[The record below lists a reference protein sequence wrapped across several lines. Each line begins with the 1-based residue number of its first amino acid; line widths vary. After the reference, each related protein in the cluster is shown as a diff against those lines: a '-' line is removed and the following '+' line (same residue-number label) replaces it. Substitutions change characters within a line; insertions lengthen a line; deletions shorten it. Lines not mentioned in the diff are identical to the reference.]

1 MAENLPSTQQL
12 LTAQDVT
19 NTVRRLAFQI
29 LERHPTLEVVFVG
42 IHTRGVVLAN
52 RVAAVLSGE
61 VEAAQSAQS
70 AQSAQA
76 AQAAQSVQMGTLD
89 ISFHRDDLDQL
100 KDLPVIESTD
110 IPFDLAGANVI
121 LFDDVI
127 FTGRTIR
134 SAIDCLM
141 DFGRPAR
148 IELAVLVDRGNR
160 ELPIQPDYWGLS
172 RETSPT
178 DYVKLKFNETD
189 GEDGLY
195 LSDRK
200 EAAK

>member
-1 MAENLPSTQQL
+1 MADHLSSNQQI

-19 NTVRRLAFQI
+19 NTVRRLAFEI
-29 LERHPTLEVVFVG
+29 LERHPKLDVVFVG

-52 RVAAVLSGE
+52 RVAAILKGELSGN
-61 VEAAQSAQS
+61 QIR
-70 AQSAQA
+70 
-76 AQAAQSVQMGTLD
+76 MGTLD

-100 KDLPVIESTD
+100 KDLPTIESTD
-110 IPFDLAGANVI
+110 IPFDLQGADVI

-160 ELPIQPDYWGLS
+160 ELPIQPDYAGLT
-172 RETSPT
+172 RDTNRT
-178 DYVKLKFNETD
+178 DYMQLKFDEVD
-189 GEDGLY
+189 GEDGLV

-200 EAAK
+200 GGEK

>member
-70 AQSAQA
+70 

-160 ELPIQPDYWGLS
+160 ELPIKPDYWGLS

>member
-1 MAENLPSTQQL
+1 MAESSLLKQQL
-12 LTAQDVT
+12 LTAQDVA

-29 LERHPTLEVVFVG
+29 LECHPTLDVVFVG

-52 RVAAVLSGE
+52 RVAAVLRGQL
-61 VEAAQSAQS
+61 EAANGL
-70 AQSAQA
+70 
-76 AQAAQSVQMGTLD
+76 QMGTLD

-100 KDLPVIESTD
+100 KDLPIIESTD
-110 IPFDLAGANVI
+110 IPFDLEGANVI

-160 ELPIQPDYWGLS
+160 ELPIQPDYTGLN
-172 RETSPT
+172 RVTSST
-178 DYVKLKFNETD
+178 DHVQLKLSETD

-200 EAAK
+200 EATQ

>member
-1 MAENLPSTQQL
+1 MAEKLPSTEQL

-52 RVAAVLSGE
+52 RVAAVLSSEG
-61 VEAAQSAQS
+61 AASQW
-70 AQSAQA
+70 
-76 AQAAQSVQMGTLD
+76 VQMGTLD

-160 ELPIQPDYWGLS
+160 ELPIQPDYRGLI
-172 RETSPT
+172 RETRPT
-178 DYVKLKFNETD
+178 DYVKLKFSETD

>member
-70 AQSAQA
+70 

>member
-1 MAENLPSTQQL
+1 MMGEDLPSTQQL
-12 LTAQDVT
+12 LTEQDVK

-29 LERHPTLEVVFVG
+29 VERHPALDVVFVG
-42 IHTRGVVLAN
+42 IHTRGVTLAN
-52 RVAAVLSGE
+52 RVADVLRSE
-61 VEAAQSAQS
+61 QPKSATSDQIR
-70 AQSAQA
+70 
-76 AQAAQSVQMGTLD
+76 MGTLD

-100 KDLPVIESTD
+100 KDLPTIESTD
-110 IPFDLAGANVI
+110 IPFDLQGAEVI

-160 ELPIQPDYWGLS
+160 ELPVQPDYAGLTRDTNRS
-172 RETSPT
+172 
-178 DYVKLKFNETD
+178 DYVQLKLREVD
-189 GEDGLY
+189 GEDGLF
-195 LSDRK
+195 LREIK
-200 EAAK
+200 EGGQ